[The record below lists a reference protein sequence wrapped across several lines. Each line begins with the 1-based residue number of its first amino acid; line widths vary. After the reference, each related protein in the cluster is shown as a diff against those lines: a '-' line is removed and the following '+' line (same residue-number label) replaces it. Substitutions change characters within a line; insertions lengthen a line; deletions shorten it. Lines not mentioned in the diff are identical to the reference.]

1 MNGNDDEGEE
11 HMVFEY
17 SPTYE
22 DVVVKVRSVL
32 HWMDPSDEVKLIG
45 RYDVGVGVK
54 SRLKSMP
61 ITSELHW
68 KVYKGKVEQSQDNS
82 LELFATKVD
91 APVLQIDLN
100 WHASSPIHDGRA
112 EVYAPNSYSQPP
124 SSQSNE
130 AEMNDRAIVIEDPK
144 ILAMDHVDDDDA
156 YAEEEEIHYNP
167 IGNLDVIVH
176 QDMDR
181 SLPYNRMCGYGSD
194 DEGPEEDLDE
204 DGFTVQET

>member
-32 HWMDPSDEVKLIG
+32 HWMDPNDEVKLIG

-91 APVLQIDLN
+91 APLLQIDLN
-100 WHASSPIHDGRA
+100 RHASSLIHDAR
-112 EVYAPNSYSQPP
+112 V
-124 SSQSNE
+124 
-130 AEMNDRAIVIEDPK
+130 
-144 ILAMDHVDDDDA
+144 
-156 YAEEEEIHYNP
+156 
-167 IGNLDVIVH
+167 
-176 QDMDR
+176 
-181 SLPYNRMCGYGSD
+181 
-194 DEGPEEDLDE
+194 EGVCPQFL
-204 DGFTVQET
+204 